1 MPDYLPMYRWC
12 HPVHEIQDR
21 IGTSSPRAWCFG
33 SHDFT
38 IIIILNRWTHLF
50 FCRAASV
57 NLLALYV
64 MSLIDT
70 AEGEKNHLN
79 FTFPLSSNWILHI
92 FDHIRTVSLQ
102 RKSGLS
108 ESIMFHHVVDLTSS
122 YDCCITHIFWNTQQ
136 VSTYSSRM
144 IADYRARTKQQ
155 VTKVE

>member
-1 MPDYLPMYRWC
+1 MPDYLPRYRWF
-12 HPVHEIQDR
+12 HRVHEIQDR

-38 IIIILNRWTHLF
+38 IIIILKRWTHLF

-92 FDHIRTVSLQ
+92 FALIHPQSLQ
-102 RKSGLS
+102 RKSGLT
-108 ESIMFHHVVDLTSS
+108 ERIMFHHWW
-122 YDCCITHIFWNTQQ
+122 IFWNIQQ
-136 VSTYSSRM
+136 VSTYRSRT
-144 IADYRARTKQQ
+144 ISDYRERTKQQ